1 MHLILNSFWGWI
13 SFIISVPYK
22 NFFLSCVKKS
32 LVVFS
37 VENHNK
43 TNLVVKHSLK
53 RADEE
58 EAEEGKIFSPKVGE
72 ALTECPAGPSSCQ
85 H

>member
-1 MHLILNSFWGWI
+1 MDKLYNFCSLQKLLSF
-13 SFIISVPYK
+13 
-22 NFFLSCVKKS
+22 CVKKS